1 MFAKLTIVSLTATL
15 LATSALAET
24 FEVQMLNR
32 GDEGAM
38 VFEPAFVAAAV
49 GDTIN
54 FVSVDKGHN
63 VEAIE
68 DMLPQG
74 AEPFKSDMSAD
85 FALTLT
91 TEGLYGIKCTP
102 HFGMGM
108 VGLIQVGAPVNYDDA
123 IAVPQRGKS
132 KERFE
137 AMFAQVVR

>member
-1 MFAKLTIVSLTATL
+1 
-15 LATSALAET
+15 
-24 FEVQMLNR
+24 
-32 GDEGAM
+32 M